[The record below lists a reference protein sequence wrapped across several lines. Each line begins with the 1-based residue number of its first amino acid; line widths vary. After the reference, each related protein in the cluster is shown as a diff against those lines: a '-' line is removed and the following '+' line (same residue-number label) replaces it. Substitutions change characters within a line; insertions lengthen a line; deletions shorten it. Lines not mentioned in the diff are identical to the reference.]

1 METKRYPLTE
11 EVDGVDGYIIP
22 FDLDTFD
29 FEKLNDLPKNS
40 INILMVGLWTPL
52 QEIWIKNNLENIIV
66 ATIREWNIENYF
78 KLKNIYEKEFNFYLF
93 TNYEELNYE
102 NIKKINPKYIFF
114 PHLSWL
120 IPNEI
125 YKNYECILFHMTD
138 LPYGRGGSP
147 LQNLITNKIY
157 NTKITA
163 IKVSKELDEGDIY
176 LKEDFD
182 ISKGSAKEIYENAS
196 NLIFKK
202 LIPNIIKKNIV
213 PKKQEGDIVLF
224 KRRTPEQSN
233 IKTLNDISINNL
245 YDFIRM
251 LDAPSYPK
259 AYLELDNLKIELFEV
274 IIKDGKLEGRFEVSK
289 DE

>member
-1 METKRYPLTE
+1 M
-11 EVDGVDGYIIP
+11 
-22 FDLDTFD
+22 
-29 FEKLNDLPKNS
+29 KN
-40 INILMVGLWTPL
+40 
-52 QEIWIKNNLENIIV
+52 IV
-66 ATIREWNIENYF
+66 IATIKEWNINNYF
-78 KLKNIYEKEFNFYLF
+78 ELKKELENEYSLYLLTNKDELSFKNIE
-93 TNYEELNYE
+93 
-102 NIKKINPKYIFF
+102 KINPKYIFF
-114 PHLSWL
+114 PHWSWL

-125 YKNYECILFHMTD
+125 YENYECILFHMTD

-233 IKTLNDISINNL
+233 IKKLNDISINNL

-259 AYLELDNLKIELFEV
+259 AYIEIDNLKIEFSEV
-274 IIKDGKLEGRFEVSK
+274 ILKNGKLEGKFEAIEK
-289 DE
+289 NE

>member
-1 METKRYPLTE
+1 MK
-11 EVDGVDGYIIP
+11 DII
-22 FDLDTFD
+22 L
-29 FEKLNDLPKNS
+29 
-40 INILMVGLWTPL
+40 I
-52 QEIWIKNNLENIIV
+52 
-66 ATIREWNIENYF
+66 ATIKDWNIN
-78 KLKNIYEKEFNFYLF
+78 NFYEFKKKFEDKYNLYLI
-93 TNYEELNYE
+93 TNKDDLIYQNVKDL
-102 NIKKINPKYIFF
+102 NPKYIFF
-114 PHLSWL
+114 PHWSWL

-157 NTKITA
+157 NTKISA
-163 IKVSKELDEGDIY
+163 IKVTKELDEGDIY
-176 LKEDFD
+176 LKENFD
-182 ISKGSAKEIYENAS
+182 ISKGSAREIYENAS
-196 NLIFKK
+196 NLIFSE
-202 LIPNIIKKNIV
+202 LIPKIIENNLIPTKQAGEIV
-213 PKKQEGDIVLF
+213 IF

-233 IKTLNDISINNL
+233 IKTLKDISIANL

-289 DE
+289 HE

>member
-1 METKRYPLTE
+1 MK
-11 EVDGVDGYIIP
+11 DII
-22 FDLDTFD
+22 L
-29 FEKLNDLPKNS
+29 
-40 INILMVGLWTPL
+40 I
-52 QEIWIKNNLENIIV
+52 
-66 ATIREWNIENYF
+66 ATIKDWNIN
-78 KLKNIYEKEFNFYLF
+78 NFYEFKKKFEDKYNLYLI
-93 TNYEELNYE
+93 TNKDDLIYQNVKDL
-102 NIKKINPKYIFF
+102 NPKYIFF
-114 PHLSWL
+114 PHWSWL

-125 YKNYECILFHMTD
+125 YENYECILFHMTD

-147 LQNLITNKIY
+147 LQNLILNKIY
-157 NTKITA
+157 TTKISA
-163 IKVSKELDEGDIY
+163 IKVTKELDEGDIY

-259 AYLELDNLKIELFEV
+259 AYLELDNLKIELSEV

>member
-1 METKRYPLTE
+1 MK
-11 EVDGVDGYIIP
+11 
-22 FDLDTFD
+22 
-29 FEKLNDLPKNS
+29 KA
-40 INILMVGLWTPL
+40 
-52 QEIWIKNNLENIIV
+52 IV
-66 ATIREWNIENYF
+66 IATVKEWNINNYF
-78 KLKNIYEKEFNFYLF
+78 ELKKELENEYSLYLL
-93 TNYEELNYE
+93 TNKDELSFE
-102 NIKKINPKYIFF
+102 NIEKINPKYIFF
-114 PHLSWL
+114 PHWSWI
-120 IPNEI
+120 IPQKI
-125 YKNYECILFHMTD
+125 YENYESILFHMTD

-259 AYLELDNLKIELFEV
+259 AYIELDNLKIELSEV

>member
-1 METKRYPLTE
+1 MK
-11 EVDGVDGYIIP
+11 
-22 FDLDTFD
+22 
-29 FEKLNDLPKNS
+29 KA
-40 INILMVGLWTPL
+40 
-52 QEIWIKNNLENIIV
+52 IV
-66 ATIREWNIENYF
+66 IATVKEWNINNYF
-78 KLKNIYEKEFNFYLF
+78 ELKKELENEYSLYLL
-93 TNYEELNYE
+93 TNKDELSFE
-102 NIKKINPKYIFF
+102 NIEKINPKYIFF
-114 PHLSWL
+114 PHWSWI
-120 IPNEI
+120 IPQKI
-125 YKNYECILFHMTD
+125 YENYESILFHMTD

-259 AYLELDNLKIELFEV
+259 AYLELDNLKMELFEV

-289 DE
+289 HE

>member
-1 METKRYPLTE
+1 MK
-11 EVDGVDGYIIP
+11 
-22 FDLDTFD
+22 
-29 FEKLNDLPKNS
+29 KA
-40 INILMVGLWTPL
+40 
-52 QEIWIKNNLENIIV
+52 IV
-66 ATIREWNIENYF
+66 IATVKEWNINNYF
-78 KLKNIYEKEFNFYLF
+78 ELKKELENEYSLYLL
-93 TNYEELNYE
+93 TNKDELSFE
-102 NIKKINPKYIFF
+102 NIEKINPKYIFF
-114 PHLSWL
+114 PHWSWI
-120 IPNEI
+120 IPQKI
-125 YKNYECILFHMTD
+125 YENYESILFHMTD

-163 IKVSKELDEGDIY
+163 IKVSKELDEGDVY

-233 IKTLNDISINNL
+233 IKTLKDISIANL

>member
-1 METKRYPLTE
+1 MK
-11 EVDGVDGYIIP
+11 
-22 FDLDTFD
+22 
-29 FEKLNDLPKNS
+29 KA
-40 INILMVGLWTPL
+40 
-52 QEIWIKNNLENIIV
+52 IV
-66 ATIREWNIENYF
+66 IATVKEWNINNYF
-78 KLKNIYEKEFNFYLF
+78 ELKKELENEYSLYLL
-93 TNYEELNYE
+93 TNKDELSFE
-102 NIKKINPKYIFF
+102 NIEKINPKYIFF
-114 PHLSWL
+114 PHWSWI
-120 IPNEI
+120 IPQKI
-125 YKNYECILFHMTD
+125 YENYESILFHMTD

-233 IKTLNDISINNL
+233 IKTLKDISIANL

-259 AYLELDNLKIELFEV
+259 AYIELDNLKIELSEV

>member
-1 METKRYPLTE
+1 MK
-11 EVDGVDGYIIP
+11 DII
-22 FDLDTFD
+22 L
-29 FEKLNDLPKNS
+29 
-40 INILMVGLWTPL
+40 I
-52 QEIWIKNNLENIIV
+52 
-66 ATIREWNIENYF
+66 ATIKDWNIN
-78 KLKNIYEKEFNFYLF
+78 NFYEFKKKFEDKYNLYLI
-93 TNYEELNYE
+93 TNKDDLIYQNVKDL
-102 NIKKINPKYIFF
+102 NPKYIFF
-114 PHLSWL
+114 PHWSWL

-125 YKNYECILFHMTD
+125 YENYECILFHMTD

-147 LQNLITNKIY
+147 LQNLILNKIY
-157 NTKITA
+157 TTKISA
-163 IKVSKELDEGDIY
+163 IKVTKELDEGDIY

-259 AYLELDNLKIELFEV
+259 AYIELDNLKIELSEV

>member
-1 METKRYPLTE
+1 MK
-11 EVDGVDGYIIP
+11 
-22 FDLDTFD
+22 
-29 FEKLNDLPKNS
+29 KA
-40 INILMVGLWTPL
+40 
-52 QEIWIKNNLENIIV
+52 IV
-66 ATIREWNIENYF
+66 IATVKEWNINNYF
-78 KLKNIYEKEFNFYLF
+78 ELKKELENEYSLYLL
-93 TNYEELNYE
+93 TNKGELSFE
-102 NIKKINPKYIFF
+102 NIEKINPKYIFF
-114 PHLSWL
+114 PHWSWI
-120 IPNEI
+120 IPQKI
-125 YKNYECILFHMTD
+125 YENYESILFHMTD

-233 IKTLNDISINNL
+233 IKTLKDISIANL

>member
-1 METKRYPLTE
+1 MK
-11 EVDGVDGYIIP
+11 
-22 FDLDTFD
+22 
-29 FEKLNDLPKNS
+29 KA
-40 INILMVGLWTPL
+40 
-52 QEIWIKNNLENIIV
+52 IV
-66 ATIREWNIENYF
+66 IATVKEWNINNYF
-78 KLKNIYEKEFNFYLF
+78 ELKKELENEYSLYLL
-93 TNYEELNYE
+93 TNKDELSFE
-102 NIKKINPKYIFF
+102 NIEKINPKYIFF
-114 PHLSWL
+114 PHWSWI
-120 IPNEI
+120 IPQKI
-125 YKNYECILFHMTD
+125 YENYESILFHMTD

-233 IKTLNDISINNL
+233 IKTLKDVSMANL

-259 AYLELDNLKIELFEV
+259 AYIELDNLKIELSEV

>member
-1 METKRYPLTE
+1 MK
-11 EVDGVDGYIIP
+11 
-22 FDLDTFD
+22 
-29 FEKLNDLPKNS
+29 KA
-40 INILMVGLWTPL
+40 
-52 QEIWIKNNLENIIV
+52 IV
-66 ATIREWNIENYF
+66 IATVKEWNINNYF
-78 KLKNIYEKEFNFYLF
+78 ELKKELENEYSLYLL
-93 TNYEELNYE
+93 TNKDELSFE
-102 NIKKINPKYIFF
+102 NIEKINPKYIFF
-114 PHLSWL
+114 PHWSWI
-120 IPNEI
+120 IPQKI
-125 YKNYECILFHMTD
+125 YENYESILFHMTD

-233 IKTLNDISINNL
+233 IKTLKDISIANL

-259 AYLELDNLKIELFEV
+259 AYLELDNLKIELSEV

>member
-1 METKRYPLTE
+1 MK
-11 EVDGVDGYIIP
+11 DII
-22 FDLDTFD
+22 L
-29 FEKLNDLPKNS
+29 
-40 INILMVGLWTPL
+40 I
-52 QEIWIKNNLENIIV
+52 
-66 ATIREWNIENYF
+66 ATIKDWNIN
-78 KLKNIYEKEFNFYLF
+78 NFYEFKNKFEDKYNLYLI
-93 TNYEELNYE
+93 TNKDDLIYQNVKDL
-102 NIKKINPKYIFF
+102 NPKYIFF
-114 PHLSWL
+114 PHWSWL

-125 YKNYECILFHMTD
+125 YENYECILFHMTD

-157 NTKITA
+157 NTKISA
-163 IKVSKELDEGDIY
+163 IKVTKELDEGDIY

-259 AYLELDNLKIELFEV
+259 AYLELDNLKIELSEV

>member
-1 METKRYPLTE
+1 MK
-11 EVDGVDGYIIP
+11 DII
-22 FDLDTFD
+22 L
-29 FEKLNDLPKNS
+29 
-40 INILMVGLWTPL
+40 I
-52 QEIWIKNNLENIIV
+52 
-66 ATIREWNIENYF
+66 ATIKDWNIN
-78 KLKNIYEKEFNFYLF
+78 NFYEFKKKFEDKYNLYLI
-93 TNYEELNYE
+93 TNKDDLIYQNVKEL
-102 NIKKINPKYIFF
+102 NPKYIFF
-114 PHLSWL
+114 PHWSWL

-125 YKNYECILFHMTD
+125 YENYECILFHMTD

-157 NTKITA
+157 NTKISA
-163 IKVSKELDEGDIY
+163 IKVTKELDEGDIY
-176 LKEDFD
+176 LKENFD
-182 ISKGSAKEIYENAS
+182 ISKGSAREIYENAS
-196 NLIFKK
+196 NLIFSE
-202 LIPNIIKKNIV
+202 LIPKIIENNLI
-213 PKKQEGDIVLF
+213 PTKQEGDIVLF

-233 IKTLNDISINNL
+233 IKTLKDISIANL

>member
-1 METKRYPLTE
+1 M
-11 EVDGVDGYIIP
+11 
-22 FDLDTFD
+22 
-29 FEKLNDLPKNS
+29 N
-40 INILMVGLWTPL
+40 NILIVT
-52 QEIWIKNNLENIIV
+52 IKD
-66 ATIREWNIENYF
+66 WNIKNYF
-78 KLKNIYEKEFNFYLF
+78 KLKENLYKEYNFHIID
-93 TNYEELNYE
+93 NKEELTLD
-102 NIKKINPKYIFF
+102 NIRKINPKYIFF
-114 PHLSWL
+114 PHWSWI
-120 IPNEI
+120 IPENI

-147 LQNLITNKIY
+147 LQNLIINKVY
-157 NTKITA
+157 NTKISA
-163 IKVSKELDEGDIY
+163 IKVSKELDEGDVY

-196 NLIFKK
+196 KLIFKK
-202 LIPNIIKKNIV
+202 LIPNILRQNPTPV
-213 PKKQEGDIVLF
+213 RQEGDIVLF

-259 AYLELDNLKIELFEV
+259 AYLELDNLKIELSEV

>member
-1 METKRYPLTE
+1 MK
-11 EVDGVDGYIIP
+11 
-22 FDLDTFD
+22 
-29 FEKLNDLPKNS
+29 KA
-40 INILMVGLWTPL
+40 
-52 QEIWIKNNLENIIV
+52 IV
-66 ATIREWNIENYF
+66 IATVKEWNINNYF
-78 KLKNIYEKEFNFYLF
+78 ELKKELENEYSLYLL
-93 TNYEELNYE
+93 TNKDELSFE
-102 NIKKINPKYIFF
+102 NIEKINPKYIFF
-114 PHLSWL
+114 PHWSWI
-120 IPNEI
+120 IPQKI
-125 YKNYECILFHMTD
+125 YENYESILFHMTD